1 MDKLLR
7 ISWAFGWRLAV
18 SVALFF
24 ACQFAV
30 VNVQQFRG
38 RSLRVPIS
46 WGISLH
52 YCAYTFG
59 LFAVGLATW
68 AALNQLGRRWPAVA
82 GTSLLYTVVASAL
95 CGAFSGAV
103 DRPYLLL
110 AILGSGVAGLV
121 APRVV
126 QALAAR
132 LTQGNTQAAKAFLS

>member
-7 ISWAFGWRLAV
+7 IGWALGWRLAV
-18 SVALFF
+18 SGALFYASRF
-24 ACQFAV
+24 AAV
-30 VNVQQFRG
+30 SVQQFRG

-52 YCAYTFG
+52 YCTFTFG
-59 LFAVGLATW
+59 LLAFGLAAW

-103 DRPYLLL
+103 DRPYLFL

-121 APRVV
+121 APWVV

-132 LTQGNTQAAKAFLS
+132 LAQGNVQAEKTVMP